1 MQAIDA
7 RGVDGREGDGD
18 GGDQR
23 GADGPYDVGKDV
35 LYCSLDFGLAN
46 VGFSGIQ
53 FNGNQFGLSF
63 GFRFRH

>member
-23 GADGPYDVGKDV
+23 GADGPDDVRKDV
-35 LYCSLDFGLAN
+35 LVQSLAN
-46 VGFSGIQ
+46 VGVSGAQ
-53 FNGNQFGLSF
+53 FNENKFGFSF